1 MSRLLLLLPPS
12 TYRGE
17 AFLTAAKKLG
27 ADLVVGSEKGSL
39 WEQQDGVVFLPL
51 SLMRSEQATSTV
63 LDYHRSFP
71 FDAVL
76 GVDEVTVELAGRIA
90 SSLLLPYHS
99 PDVGTM
105 TRNKFLLRERLRAFG
120 VSVPDYRLCHI
131 EDDPSAVVKQVSFPC
146 VVKPTILA
154 SSCGVIRA
162 NSPGEFIAAFGRLRT
177 LLHNLQLQ
185 HLGAQS
191 QEILVE
197 GYIPGKE
204 VALEGLMQKGTLQV
218 LALFDKPNPLI
229 GPFFEETIYV
239 TPSRLSPTVQDRI
252 VACAIQACGALGIQQ
267 GPIHGEFRVNEQ
279 GVWVIEVAGRSIG
292 GRCSQILQFSSKMS
306 LEEIIIRQALQMD
319 LPSLKREEKAAGV
332 MMLPIPYGGVFQELR
347 GQSEALAIP
356 GIEGLSIAVVPGDV
370 LVPLP
375 EGTRYLG
382 FMYARGESP
391 EMVEAAL
398 NKAHRCLR
406 LVVKA
411 GSQVEKATHCFS

>member
-17 AFLTAAKKLG
+17 AFLTATAKLKI
-27 ADLVVGSEKGSL
+27 DVVVGSEPGAL

-51 SLMRSEQATSTV
+51 TLMRSEQAISTV

-71 FDAVL
+71 IDAVL
-76 GVDEVTVELAGRIA
+76 GVDEVTVELAGRIS
-90 SSLLLPYHS
+90 SSLNLRNHS
-99 PDVGTM
+99 PAVGAL
-105 TRNKFLLRERLRAFG
+105 TRNKFLLRERLKAYG
-120 VSVPDYRLCHI
+120 VSVPQYTLYHI
-131 EDDPSAVVKQVSFPC
+131 NDDPSAIVTEVSFPC

-162 NSPGEFIAAFGRLRT
+162 NSPGEFIVAFRRLRS

-185 HLGAQS
+185 HVGAQS

-197 GYIPGKE
+197 RFIPGKE
-204 VALEGLMQKGTLQV
+204 VALEGLMQAGTLQV
-218 LALFDKPNPLI
+218 LALFDKPNPLD

-239 TPSRLSPTVQDRI
+239 TPSRLSSTDQDRI
-252 VACAIQACGALGIQQ
+252 VTCAMKACGALGIQQ
-267 GPIHGEFRVNEQ
+267 GPVHGEFRVNEQ

-306 LEEIIIRQALQMD
+306 LEEIIIRQALHMD
-319 LPSLKREEKAAGV
+319 LPILKREEKAAGV

-347 GQSEALAIP
+347 GQSEALAIR

-382 FMYARGESP
+382 FMFARGESP

-398 NKAHRCLR
+398 NKAHRCLK

-411 GSQVEKATHCFS
+411 GSRLEKTTHCFS